1 MTTQTEGTRV
11 PSSPQGAR
19 SVLRNEAT
27 SCFGPAAISS
37 ALSGGE
43 PFGCGPEAA
52 HPPTPAVALYRE
64 ELGWPVIGS
73 GMNTLLRCGER
84 VDVITMPSGL
94 GGQVNNSL
102 TLLGLRA
109 AVLEVEGSPRRWA
122 FFCQSQPPSITNLG
136 ILPLYGVTHYGTDS
150 LVLLPPSPACNGAG
164 LKWVCPPAAGVTVL
178 PMLATISV
186 SARIAVL
193 GRP

>member
-11 PSSPQGAR
+11 ASSSPQGAR
-19 SVLRNEAT
+19 SVLRNEVT
-27 SCFGPAAISS
+27 SCTGPASSS
-37 ALSGGE
+37 ALSGGG
-43 PFGCGPEAA
+43 PFGSGPEAA
-52 HPPTPAVALYRE
+52 RPPTPAVALYRE
-64 ELGWPVIGS
+64 ELGWPVITS

-84 VDVITMPSGL
+84 VDVVTMPSGL

-102 TLLGLRA
+102 MLLGLRA

-136 ILPLYGVTHYGTDS
+136 LLHLYGVNHYGTDS
-150 LVLLPPSPACNGAG
+150 LVLVPPSPACNGSG
-164 LKWVCPPAAGVTVL
+164 LRWVCPPAAGVTVL